1 VWLAVA
7 GSHYETARRAL
18 WEHERQAMNEVG
30 KRAADAVVDRDAEQA
45 TCPACQA
52 TFRLP
57 ATRCPDCGLHF
68 GD

>member
-1 VWLAVA
+1 
-7 GSHYETARRAL
+7 
-18 WEHERQAMNEVG
+18 MNEVE